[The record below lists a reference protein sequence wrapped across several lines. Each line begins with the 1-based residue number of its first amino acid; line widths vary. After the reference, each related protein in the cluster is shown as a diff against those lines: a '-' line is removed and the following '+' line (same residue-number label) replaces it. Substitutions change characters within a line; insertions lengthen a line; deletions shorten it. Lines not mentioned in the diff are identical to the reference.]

1 MKLGIKVGRNQ
12 GCDIKSNLQEVY
24 YENPTEMKEV
34 FFFIMVKKKQ
44 NTPPP
49 KKNSK
54 TQTCCYN
61 LNIYNLDWA

>member
-34 FFFIMVKKKQ
+34 FFYYGQEKAKHSPPQKK
-44 NTPPP
+44 T
-49 KKNSK
+49 SK

>member
-34 FFFIMVKKKQ
+34 FFYYGQEKAKHS
-44 NTPPP
+44 PP
-49 KKNSK
+49 KKK
-54 TQTCCYN
+54 P
-61 LNIYNLDWA
+61 